1 MRLRRPFTVLGLI
14 AMATAFT
21 AGSAQATLYC
31 ELAAGRSGFV
41 TVRETPDQSA
51 RVVFKASPDMMVQL
65 DVTRAPPSGGKDWE
79 PVFVVQGQP
88 PQTLAG
94 GWLHKSSIKPDSCG

>member
-1 MRLRRPFTVLGLI
+1 MRLCRPFKVPGLV
-14 AMATAFT
+14 AMATAFA

-31 ELAAGRSGFV
+31 ELAAGPSGFAA
-41 TVRETPDQSA
+41 VREMPDQSA
-51 RVVFKASPDMMVQL
+51 RVVFKAKSDMMLQL
-65 DVTRAPPSGGKDWE
+65 DVTRTPPSGAKDWE